1 MKQITMSAAETAR
14 YDGDDM
20 TCIEELKDQAA
31 MIRED
36 GEQTPPRRG
45 AQHFHH
51 PIIEEAMVE
60 RLTYYADQLGRVEG
74 ILEGL
79 VINVDTV
86 SLEQNPALH
95 VLIDSAKR
103 WLNDQA
109 VRRER
114 IEALRLEREGE

>member
-14 YDGDDM
+14 SA
-20 TCIEELKDQAA
+20 LLQ
-31 MIRED
+31 
-36 GEQTPPRRG
+36 QTPQARRG